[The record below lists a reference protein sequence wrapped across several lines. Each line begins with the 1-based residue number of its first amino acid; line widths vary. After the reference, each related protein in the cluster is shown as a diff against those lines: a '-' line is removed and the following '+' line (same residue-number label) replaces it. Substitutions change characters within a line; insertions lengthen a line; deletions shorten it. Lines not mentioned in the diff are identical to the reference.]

1 MVKTVI
7 KKEGATQTCGKC
19 QTELICRLKDY
30 GGNFASTL
38 QWQNYDG
45 EPHFKTNDGVKYS
58 CNVPEDH
65 IPEEE
70 EQVQTRIPS
79 QVVAPPATTPGLSP
93 PPVWGPEIPP
103 PSVNLSVINTL
114 DEIKLILQRMD
125 EMIQAIFR
133 YTVDE
138 QLKKK

>member
-1 MVKTVI
+1 VVKTVI

-19 QTELICRLKDY
+19 GTDIICRLKEY
-30 GGNFASTL
+30 GGNFAPTL

-45 EPHFKTNDGVKYS
+45 TAHFKTTDGKTYV
-58 CNVPEDH
+58 CNVPNDDETA
-65 IPEEE
+65 
-70 EQVQTRIPS
+70 QARIPS
-79 QVVAPPATTPGLSP
+79 QVTPPATTPGLSP
-93 PPVWGPEIPP
+93 QPVWGPEIPP